1 MIIDLDMTDRT
12 VVVVGGGAQA
22 ERRVAALLQEG
33 CRRIVV
39 LSASASDAIRKWSA
53 DGAITLEER
62 DVADGSFLDRHGP
75 SVVVA
80 ATDDPKVNG
89 MAVSAARSRGILGY
103 RSDDSA
109 LSDFSHPSVMR
120 IEGGIT
126 VAVSTGGR
134 SPAVSKQ
141 ICRKAESVLRGV
153 ITPREVAHMRIQ
165 DAVRRAA
172 KTVIKTQAERRRLL
186 EAVMADRTVDRL
198 IRDGRLGEAE
208 ERAMSM
214 LRGDKKT

>member
-1 MIIDLDMTDRT
+1 MIIDLDMTGRT
-12 VVVVGGGAQA
+12 VVVIGGGTQA
-22 ERRVAALLQEG
+22 ERRVGALLQEG

-62 DVADGSFLDRHGP
+62 DVADGSFLDRHEP

-109 LSDFSHPSVMR
+109 LSDFSHPSVMH

-141 ICRKAESVLRGV
+141 IRQRAESVLRDV
-153 ITPREVAHMRIQ
+153 ITPPRGGAHAHTGCGAARSQ
-165 DAVRRAA
+165 DRHKDAGRAQTPA
-172 KTVIKTQAERRRLL
+172 GG
-186 EAVMADRTVDRL
+186 
-198 IRDGRLGEAE
+198 RDGRQD
-208 ERAMSM
+208 R
-214 LRGDKKT
+214 